1 MIGDHVKL
9 TKKCASPRCFVSR
22 FSEGPI
28 TFQNLLNRST
38 VPSSQTS
45 QVAREQALRGA
56 LAAGREKEGELPTT
70 SLEVASASKKSMRN
84 ADWRR

>member
-1 MIGDHVKL
+1 MYKS
-9 TKKCASPRCFVSR
+9 AMFFFSR
-22 FSEGPI
+22 FSEDLI

-45 QVAREQALRGA
+45 QAACDQALRGA
-56 LAAGREKEGELPTT
+56 LAAGREKEGELATT
-70 SLEVASASKKSMRN
+70 SLEVDSASKKSMRN